1 MSARRRAGLLLAA
14 LLAAAAPSHAH
25 AQGLNLNKNSDQP
38 VEINADEGIEWRRD
52 ENVYIARGN
61 AVAKRGD
68 MRLRADTLTAHYR
81 PVAGGGTDIFRLD
94 AVGGVVIDSVNGK
107 AVGDNGVYDVD
118 NGVMVLKGRA
128 LKLVSE
134 EYTVTARDS
143 LEYWNDKQMAVARG
157 DALVINADDRM
168 SADIITA
175 FFTDNSADNGPD
187 RKGGAN
193 SGGKKTRAKPDAVGK
208 DSKPPGSAA
217 DQPQGGQQIRRIEGF
232 NNVHV
237 SQPGQIALAD
247 KGVYD
252 VESGIAV
259 LFGSVKI
266 TREDNQLNGEYG
278 EVDLNTGV
286 SRILSGPPGAIGP
299 QPVRGLF
306 SPKHKPEIAP
316 RDSSAGAAPAGGAP
330 AGAGETPAPAPPAA
344 AANVPTAAPTPSP
357 LPYPAAMPRP

>member
-81 PVAGGGTDIFRLD
+81 PVEGGGTDIFRLD

-187 RKGGAN
+187 RKGGAA
-193 SGGKKTRAKPDAVGK
+193 GGKKTRAKPDAVGK

-278 EVDLNTGV
+278 EVDLNMGV